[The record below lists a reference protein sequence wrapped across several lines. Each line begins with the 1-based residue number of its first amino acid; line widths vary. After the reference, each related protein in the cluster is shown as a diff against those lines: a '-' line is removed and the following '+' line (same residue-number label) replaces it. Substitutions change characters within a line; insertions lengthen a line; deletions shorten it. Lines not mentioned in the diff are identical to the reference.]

1 MELDRPGEERK
12 NRRDAMADDSLD
24 SDNEDGFLPTE
35 LLSCGELPAPS
46 FLQQCAEE
54 DDEHREVEL
63 SADVEAADVDASTDP
78 GMGSG
83 AGDPASGRR
92 SREKHPSITMYAFA
106 LARVLSGFACLL
118 GANTSGR
125 SMEAM
130 AAVRRH
136 PRTSSSPTATPQM

>member
-12 NRRDAMADDSLD
+12 NRRDVMDDDSPD
-24 SDNEDGFLPTE
+24 SDNADGFLPTA

-46 FLQQCAEE
+46 FLWQCAEE

-63 SADVEAADVDASTDP
+63 PTDVEAADVDASSDP
-78 GMGSG
+78 GMGSCTG
-83 AGDPASGRR
+83 EPASGRR
-92 SREKHPSITMYAFA
+92 SREKHPSITVYAFA
-106 LARVLSGFACLL
+106 LARVLSAFACLL

-130 AAVRRH
+130 AATPRRL
-136 PRTSSSPTATPQM
+136 RTSSSPTPTPPM